1 MLRLGCDLV
10 DLWRDLCSGAHLIK
24 AMAVRSLTT
33 VTLNRVKEIIDRLA
47 TGEVVSLEERIK
59 LQKYAIHIPFIAV
72 MLSKAIRNRSE
83 LK

>member
-10 DLWRDLCSGAHLIK
+10 DLWRDLCSGVHLIK

-59 LQKYAIHIPFIAV
+59 LQKYAIHIPFTAV